1 MALQTLI
8 YGGRIV
14 CPDGKDDAL
23 NGWLLVEKGRIA
35 ALGAGAAPDLPGA
48 AQIDASGC
56 AVVPGFIDMHVHG
69 ALGHDTMDADPEGL
83 RVMAQFYARHG
94 VTAFLPT
101 TWTES
106 RSKITAALEAI
117 RSLVGKPTG
126 GATILGAHLEGP
138 YVNLRKQGAQDPRF
152 VRRADREEAL
162 AWLDMGV
169 IRLIALA
176 PEFPENH
183 WLIEEAT
190 RRGITVSAAHTEAG
204 PEEIACAVQLGLR
217 QVTHVFNA
225 MVGLHHR
232 NPGTVGAVL
241 TEDAIIC
248 ELIADGIHV
257 HPVVMNLVVRTK
269 GRDRVILVTDAVS
282 PTGMP
287 DGEYPLEDRIMRVKN
302 GRVILPD
309 GTLAGSILTMDAALR
324 NIMAAAKLTLS
335 QAWPLASLNAARQM
349 GIADRKGMLAV
360 GHDAD
365 LVLLDAEGCVRLT
378 MVEGEVVY
386 RA

>member
-1 MALQTLI
+1 MALQTLV
-8 YGGRIV
+8 YGGRILH
-14 CPDGKDDAL
+14 PDGENDTLD
-23 NGWLLVEKGRIA
+23 GWLLVDGGKFAGV
-35 ALGAGAAPDLPGA
+35 GAGAPPDLPGA
-48 AQIDASGC
+48 ARIDASGC
-56 AVVPGFIDMHVHG
+56 AVAPGFIDMHVHG
-69 ALGHDTMDADPEGL
+69 ALGHDTMDADPDGL

-106 RSKITAALEAI
+106 RAKITAALEAV

-126 GATILGAHLEGP
+126 GAAILGAHLEGP

-190 RRGITVSAAHTEAG
+190 RRGIAVSAAHTEAG
-204 PEEIACAVQLGLR
+204 PEEIACAARLGLR

-257 HPVVMNLVVRTK
+257 HPVVMNLVVRAK

-302 GRVILPD
+302 GRVVLPD

-349 GIADRKGMLAV
+349 GIADCKGMLSV
-360 GHDAD
+360 GYDAD
-365 LVLLDAEGCVRLT
+365 LVLLDAEGSVRLT
-378 MVEGEVVY
+378 MVGGEVVFQ
-386 RA
+386 A